1 MSVDIRELKDRITSQ
16 AFTLKK
22 AKTRG
27 MMVTQETDR
36 MRNIL
41 MNSLDEIVEALEY
54 AVNAEERMQRLVV
67 EVESADEEL
76 AEKDKEIAELKAAKA
91 KGKKPNVEQGVQ

>member
-1 MSVDIRELKDRITSQ
+1 MSVDIKELKDRITSQ

-54 AVNAEERMQRLVV
+54 AVNAKSGCSVWLWKLSLRTKSLRKKTKRLQ
-67 EVESADEEL
+67 
-76 AEKDKEIAELKAAKA
+76 
-91 KGKKPNVEQGVQ
+91 N